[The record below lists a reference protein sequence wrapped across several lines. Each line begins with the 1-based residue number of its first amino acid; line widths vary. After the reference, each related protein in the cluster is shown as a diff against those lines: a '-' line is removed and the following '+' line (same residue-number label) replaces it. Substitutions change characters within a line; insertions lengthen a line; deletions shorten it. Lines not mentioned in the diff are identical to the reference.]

1 MNTLN
6 FLRVAAVVPEMK
18 IANPEYNSDK
28 ICQLWDEINKEQVDI
43 LLFPE
48 LGIPGSSCG
57 DLFMQKSLYDNS
69 LLALEKIVCYSEDKN
84 SILIIGSYLNIK
96 NKLYNCS
103 FVIYKGSILAAIPKI
118 HLGNKQDSY
127 EKRWFTSGLELNINE
142 TFLFNNTVPIG
153 NIILSDTHNSFSF
166 STEISQ
172 DLWAPLPPSS
182 FLYLQGAE
190 LIFNL
195 AASNGEVEKSDYR
208 KNLITQ
214 QSARFNGGYIYA
226 SAGVLESTTDSLM
239 DGHAL
244 IAENGKILQEN
255 ERFQRKDSYIINDI
269 DLDLLKSQRLNNSF
283 FEESTKLF
291 QTTFKIRT
299 INFSFKREKKK
310 ILKRYINK
318 APFIPKNLT
327 QMKKTCEEVL
337 NIQGNALAT
346 RMKHANIN
354 KAIIGI
360 SGGQDSTLAFLATI
374 KAFKLLNLPPSNIIG
389 ITMPGFGTTKK
400 TYFNS
405 IDLIKSFGADFREV
419 DIRKA
424 CSLHFEMIGQDPNNH
439 DITYENVQARERTEI
454 LMNIAN
460 KEDGLVIGTGDLSE
474 LALGWCTYNGDHMS
488 MYSLNSGIPKT
499 LIKYILKYFADS
511 QEEKIKTIIY
521 SILDTPISPELLP
534 LDGKG
539 EIKQKTEDTLGPYI
553 VHDFFLYNF
562 LKYNFTPEKILSL
575 SKEAFKDDYKAED
588 LTKWLKLFIKRFFTQ
603 QFKRSCLPDGPKIG
617 SINLSP
623 RGNWKMPS
631 DSDFSIWLKNL

>member
-588 LTKWLKLFIKRFFTQ
+588 LTNWLKLFIKRFFTQ